1 MAKYVNL
8 DDVIEHLEMHWG
20 YEGLRE
26 DLYELPTADVATVR
40 RGRGFEVTAGEKR
53 LIDATDAE
61 KWAHEH
67 ILDAKERYTIVD
79 FLRECST
86 VDAVEVVR
94 CKDCKYWDVDPDTYG
109 DGFGPEGICFGICDG
124 AKKTKHDDFCFCGE
138 RRCEE

>member
-1 MAKYVNL
+1 MA
-8 DDVIEHLEMHWG
+8 
-20 YEGLRE
+20 
-26 DLYELPTADVATVR
+26 
-40 RGRGFEVTAGEKR
+40 KR

-94 CKDCKYWDVDPDTYG
+94 CKDCKRCRINEFAKMSG
-109 DGFGPEGICFGICDG
+109 MGFCRLTESGVRQ
-124 AKKTKHDDFCFCGE
+124 DDFCSYGE
-138 RRCEE
+138 RR